1 MPSSRKNVHF
11 IGLDIENKVYATE
24 GLWIIL
30 ISKIASKCILKMLKI
45 ESYLDRSVIKWQI
58 NQYTDIWDIR
68 PFSVTSLKYAVIID
82 VQLTSEVTF

>member
-1 MPSSRKNVHF
+1 
-11 IGLDIENKVYATE
+11 
-24 GLWIIL
+24 
-30 ISKIASKCILKMLKI
+30 MLKI
-45 ESYLDRSVIKWQI
+45 ESYLDRSLIKWQI